1 MPQNHSPALRRAI
14 RLPHATAMVAGT
26 IIGAAIFVQP
36 SEITGQ
42 VSSIGGVFL
51 VWLAAGALTM
61 VGALVCA
68 EYASVFSRTGGVY
81 VYLNRVYAPWM
92 GFLWGWAMFW
102 SVHSGIIA
110 AIAMVF
116 ARYLAYFLPLD
127 ADGQRLAAVASIGLL
142 TAVNYWGVRQGS
154 LLQTLFTW
162 GKVAVILVLV
172 VLGFA
177 FGSRLPG
184 HFQSSPAE
192 SDWLSAGSFLT
203 ALIAG
208 LFAFGGW
215 HMVTY
220 NAGETVQPRK
230 TIPRSLVLG
239 TLIVTGC
246 YLALNAVYL
255 YILAL
260 EEVASSTRVAADAAD
275 ALFGSGGGS
284 FLSGLVIFSTFGA
297 LSGIILAGPRV
308 YLSMARDGL
317 LFRWAAA
324 IHPQYQT
331 PHRALLLQ
339 AVWSGVLVWTGT
351 YRELFTRV
359 IYTEWLFFGLL
370 AVGLGRLRQME
381 VQDGADSL
389 DRFRMWGYP
398 FLPGVFALAS
408 LAIVI
413 NQVWSSPGQSLTGL
427 GLVVAGL
434 PVYFLWSWWSR
445 SGKEFGA
452 EAQRVQEEK
461 EERRRKENDGHAG
474 D

>member
-1 MPQNHSPALRRAI
+1 MPKIQSSSLRRAI

-36 SEITGQ
+36 AEITGQ

-68 EYASVFSRTGGVY
+68 EYASVFPRTGGVY

-110 AIAMVF
+110 VIAMVF

-127 ADGQRLAAVASIGLL
+127 LDGQRLAAVASIGLL

-184 HFQSSPAE
+184 HFQSAAAE
-192 SDWLSAGSFLT
+192 SLSASGFLT

-220 NAGETVQPRK
+220 NAGETVEPRK

-255 YILAL
+255 YILPL

-324 IHPQYQT
+324 IHPRFKT
-331 PHRALLLQ
+331 PHRVLLLQ

-370 AVGLGRLRQME
+370 AVGLGRLRRME
-381 VQDGADSL
+381 VKEGADSL

-413 NQVWSSPGQSLTGL
+413 HQVWSSPGQSLTGL

-434 PVYFLWSWWSR
+434 PVYFWWSR
-445 SGKEFGA
+445 SGEGISGPGA
-452 EAQRVQEEK
+452 ERQRRETTKGE
-461 EERRRKENDGHAG
+461 
-474 D
+474 